1 MRVLIV
7 QPDEALA
14 ASQALDSHD
23 LEHAAD
29 HASAMASAIRS
40 RPDLLLVDIELPGLS
55 GLTLMRLARRRL
67 PRIRV
72 LVYSRL
78 SHPLFWL
85 RARSLGAS
93 GYLLKPAAAQTL
105 AEAVLA
111 AAQGKVMLDRDLV
124 PSVLAATSDPEVTA
138 LQRLTDR
145 EFEVLRLWMQGAT
158 AGVVAEVIGLS
169 RETVLKHM
177 ASVRRRLGEPDAAQW
192 GALRQRLG
200 WGVGQNA

>member
-23 LEHAAD
+23 LEHAGD
-29 HASAMASAIRS
+29 HAAAMASAIRS

-67 PRIRV
+67 PRTRV

-111 AAQGKVMLDRDLV
+111 AAQGKVTLDRDLV

-138 LQRLTDR
+138 LQRLTHR

-158 AGVVAEVIGLS
+158 AGVVAGVIGLS

-192 GALRQRLG
+192 GALRARLG
-200 WGVGQNA
+200 WGPV